1 MDKILNFSKSILSY
15 KMWSLLRILFKNC
28 CPFLIKKVAIKPGY
42 NLSINTNVLC
52 ECLVGAKISLFID
65 GVLSGS
71 IIYDGS
77 AILFSGITST
87 PGSKEV
93 SLTALLPTE
102 DNNNV
107 GVFLKSNTFT
117 VIFP

>member
-28 CPFLIKKVAIKPGY
+28 CPFLIKKVVIEPGY

-71 IIYDGS
+71 IVYDGS

-87 PGSKEV
+87 PGNKEI
-93 SLTALLPTE
+93 SLTVLLPTE
-102 DNNNV
+102 NNV
-107 GVFLKSNTFT
+107 DIGIFLKSNSFVITF
-117 VIFP
+117 P